1 MDHSL
6 ASSLDALKV
15 YPSHKDVPDDQLV
28 PSLVYSG
35 SRNRT
40 MTVLEVIDRAR
51 ETPDGAHIPNSSCAR
66 RFHSCTGDEDKVTCV
81 EEFASGQ
88 FPVISCTMALGLGQ
102 NWKRVRMVAH
112 MGRGDPAS
120 ICQMIGRC
128 GRDGKQGLAILF
140 MEKTRRGGK
149 NHVDQFTR
157 GVTQTDVDRM
167 DALAITH
174 LCLRVAFSLDNI
186 VGYIPLWDD
195 DPFYI
200 KEVQREKSAG
210 MPACRCSNCA
220 PEAAQTLL
228 KCLSI
233 ASKENFDNIMDDQL
247 APPEN
252 YNLKHKFPSKRPA
265 VKKRKFT
272 EKDAPEVKEFSR
284 VLCEDLYNHY
294 NNNISPG
301 GSISASDLFDLDDCS
316 AILAH
321 LDNINEPRYL
331 RRLIGG
337 DSFAG
342 QIEWLYKWI
351 TIFKASRAA
360 NQPVIS
366 NSPSAPNKA
375 KGNPI
380 LPTESIK
387 RPTVPKKTSKIP
399 RQPGALTKK
408 GRERQERE
416 RVAREKKLEKDET
429 ERIKQARK
437 DQLTGMRAAS
447 WEAHRLEKA
456 LAAADTSVTG
466 TGARGSR

>member
-1 MDHSL
+1 
-6 ASSLDALKV
+6 
-15 YPSHKDVPDDQLV
+15 
-28 PSLVYSG
+28 
-35 SRNRT
+35 
-40 MTVLEVIDRAR
+40 
-51 ETPDGAHIPNSSCAR
+51 
-66 RFHSCTGDEDKVTCV
+66 
-81 EEFASGQ
+81 
-88 FPVISCTMALGLGQ
+88 
-102 NWKRVRMVAH
+102 
-112 MGRGDPAS
+112 
-120 ICQMIGRC
+120 
-128 GRDGKQGLAILF
+128 
-140 MEKTRRGGK
+140 
-149 NHVDQFTR
+149 
-157 GVTQTDVDRM
+157 
-167 DALAITH
+167 
-174 LCLRVAFSLDNI
+174 
-186 VGYIPLWDD
+186 
-195 DPFYI
+195 
-200 KEVQREKSAG
+200 
-210 MPACRCSNCA
+210 
-220 PEAAQTLL
+220 
-228 KCLSI
+228 
-233 ASKENFDNIMDDQL
+233 MDDQL

-360 NQPVIS
+360 NQP
-366 NSPSAPNKA
+366 A